1 MLEIPFCGA
10 ELARDRERSARQQ
23 VARGSTGVSVDLQTS
38 MLLLRGAF
46 TFPSVFREFSA
57 VKIRFSSGGEET
69 GIVNQ
74 TFARAL
80 SVLTGFR
87 MRSFRDEAEASE
99 FLRNFLDSPP
109 SSGEKDDEWVRQL
122 ARRLVSGKLAVVSR
136 TRSAP
141 AFIHPR
147 PIEASPLQDEEA
159 LRQRDPEPVPPPP
172 PVTLVEPMVVTP
184 EQLRTDAPLCE
195 L

>member
-1 MLEIPFCGA
+1 M
-10 ELARDRERSARQQ
+10 
-23 VARGSTGVSVDLQTS
+23 
-38 MLLLRGAF
+38 
-46 TFPSVFREFSA
+46 
-57 VKIRFSSGGEET
+57 KIKFSSGGEET

-74 TFARAL
+74 EFARAL
-80 SVLTGFR
+80 SVLAGFR
-87 MRSFRDEAEASE
+87 IPPLRGRGQATE
-99 FLRNFLDSPP
+99 FLRRFLDSP
-109 SSGEKDDEWVRQL
+109 SSLGEENNEWVQQL
-122 ARRLVSGKLAVVSR
+122 ARYLVSGKLAVVSR

-172 PVTLVEPMVVTP
+172 PVTPVEPMVVTP

>member
-1 MLEIPFCGA
+1 MEIKF
-10 ELARDRERSARQQ
+10 
-23 VARGSTGVSVDLQTS
+23 STGS
-38 MLLLRGAF
+38 
-46 TFPSVFREFSA
+46 
-57 VKIRFSSGGEET
+57 EET

-74 TFARAL
+74 GFALAL

-87 MRSFRDEAEASE
+87 KRAFQNEAQATE
-99 FLRNFLDSPP
+99 FLRSFLDSPS
-109 SSGEKDDEWVRQL
+109 SSGERDNEWVRQL

-136 TRSAP
+136 TRSTP

-159 LRQRDPEPVPPPP
+159 LRQRDPEPVPRPP
-172 PVTLVEPMVVTP
+172 PVTPVEPMVVTP
-184 EQLRTDAPLCE
+184 EQLRTDAPLCA